1 MTGNKVWPPD
11 DFYGYPYGDDKNAEW
26 ASPSRKCSKD
36 SHKPA
41 DTGMRVSYC
50 KNCNTKM
57 LFLDWEWVE
66 VEER

>member
-1 MTGNKVWPPD
+1 MTGNRVWPPD
-11 DFYGYPYGDDKNAEW
+11 DFYGYPYGDDKSADW
-26 ASPSRKCSKD
+26 ATPSRKCAKD

-57 LFLDWEWVE
+57 LFINWEWEE
-66 VEER
+66 VQE